1 MIRAVWLSD
10 GRSLA
15 KFTVPGSLTSCQ
27 RAGHQVVGVHI
38 INNSVG
44 VSDQVIPVVVL
55 AAGASTRMGRVK
67 ALLPLGRGSGVLLDR
82 ALEQARMLSRDIR
95 VVCGAGYPLVR
106 FRCSR
111 QPSAWV
117 PVADWDQ
124 GLSASLAAGLDSIGP
139 AAPGAFVLLAD
150 QPLLDMDA
158 LVALGQ
164 AARSV
169 PRQPVAADYN
179 GRPGVPAY
187 LPRWLWPQ
195 VMAQE
200 GDRGA
205 GPVLARA
212 GATRVRIPGVLED
225 VDTPED
231 WLRVRSRLL
240 R

>member
-1 MIRAVWLSD
+1 MIRTVWLSD

-15 KFTVPGSLTSCQ
+15 KFTVPGSLTRCQ
-27 RAGHQVVGVHI
+27 QAGHQVVGMHI
-38 INNSVG
+38 ITNSSRG
-44 VSDQVIPVVVL
+44 HDQVIPVLVL
-55 AAGASTRMGRVK
+55 AAGASTRMGRPK
-67 ALLPLGRGSGVLLDR
+67 ALLPLGNGILLDR
-82 ALEQARMLSRDIR
+82 AVEQARILSRDVR
-95 VVCGAGYPLVR
+95 VVCGAGYPLIR

-117 PVADWDQ
+117 PAPDWHS
-124 GLSASLAAGLDSIGP
+124 GLSASLVAGLESLGP
-139 AAPGAFVLLAD
+139 GVPGVFVLLAD
-150 QPLLDMDA
+150 QPLLDLKA
-158 LVALGQ
+158 LAALGG

-169 PRQPVAADYN
+169 PHQTVAADYD

-187 LPRWLWPQ
+187 LPRWLWPR
-195 VMAQE
+195 VMALS

-205 GPVLARA
+205 GAVLAQA
-212 GATRVRIPGVLED
+212 GATRVEIPGVLED